1 MQRLLIRDFQLHA
14 AVNDIAFQPVQADD
28 FLVVATV
35 AEVLLGDSPE
45 GIPMHHG
52 MNAVGFGRLCADY
65 GECGNLDGRH
75 DGVSATF
82 VPVDNGEVTH
92 TSIHPVAGAAFV
104 RKPPV
109 HGQYH
114 LIRLWI
120 VVQRFRLVPKPE
132 QLGFAVAFAD
142 VHTELD
148 ERPVDDVLE
157 RIRFGGI
164 GSALD
169 GDGSLVV
176 GIGRR
181 TPGAVSFLNIHT
193 DPSVCADAV
202 VAAGLLRSG
211 QKDVA
216 QRFHAALTHHAV
228 RRDAVNAVGAL
239 SGMVVR
245 KFGVGHHGTVR
256 ISHIIRPPFPHG
268 HEAAPA
274 RISVFREW
282 AVPDAPHFQLA
293 RRPHWRCRRKL
304 PPCAERCRCQ

>member
-1 MQRLLIRDFQLHA
+1 MQRLLIWDFQLHA

-28 FLVVATV
+28 FLVVAAV

-45 GIPMHHG
+45 GVPMRHG
-52 MNAVGFGRLCADY
+52 MNAVVGGVCPCHGKCR
-65 GECGNLDGRH
+65 GLDRRH
-75 DGVSATF
+75 DSIPAAL
-82 VPVDNGEVTH
+82 VPVDDRTDTADLIHIPTELLHPGWDGLAVVVGAAGDGHKVTH
-92 TSIHPVAGAAFV
+92 FYRTGGRLRGLCGFYLAAQLCRDLFGKITHSGIHPVARAAFV

-169 GDGSLVV
+169 GDGLWSLALEEEHQERFRSSTY
-176 GIGRR
+176 IPTR
-181 TPGAVSFLNIHT
+181 
-193 DPSVCADAV
+193 PS
-202 VAAGLLRSG
+202 
-211 QKDVA
+211 
-216 QRFHAALTHHAV
+216 
-228 RRDAVNAVGAL
+228 
-239 SGMVVR
+239 
-245 KFGVGHHGTVR
+245 
-256 ISHIIRPPFPHG
+256 
-268 HEAAPA
+268 APM
-274 RISVFREW
+274 
-282 AVPDAPHFQLA
+282 P
-293 RRPHWRCRRKL
+293 
-304 PPCAERCRCQ
+304 